1 MGKIVFGNKE
11 IITQSV
17 YPYAYSNS
25 KVVLRVSAR
34 EGDVSENDLKQLKDN
49 TLPIEYYERK
59 TVMDAETGALTE
71 TDEWELKATYDN
83 YDSGE
88 YVSSYKDGVYSC
100 EITRVG
106 ETEKAVRRNT
116 ADIAYLGIMAGVEL

>member
-1 MGKIVFGNKE
+1 MGKIVFGDRE

-17 YPYAYSNS
+17 YPYAYTNG

-34 EGDVSENDLKQLKDN
+34 EEDASEADLKQLKDN
-49 TLPIEYYERK
+49 TLPIGYYERK
-59 TVMDAETGALTE
+59 QVTDEETGTPVE
-71 TDEWELKATYDN
+71 TDMWELKATYDN

-88 YVSSYKDGVYSC
+88 YVSSYRDGVYSC
-100 EITRVG
+100 EVTRVG

-116 ADIAYLGIMAGVEL
+116 ADIAYLGIMSGVEL

>member
-1 MGKIVFGNKE
+1 MGKIIFGDKE

-34 EGDVSENDLKQLKDN
+34 EEDASEDDLKQLKEN

-59 TVMDAETGALTE
+59 TIKDEATGALME
-71 TDEWELKATYDN
+71 MDEWELKKTYDN

-88 YVSSYKDGVYSC
+88 YMSGYKDGVYSC

-106 ETEKAVRRNT
+106 ETEKAIRRNT
-116 ADIAYLGIMAGVEL
+116 ADIAYLGIMAGVAL